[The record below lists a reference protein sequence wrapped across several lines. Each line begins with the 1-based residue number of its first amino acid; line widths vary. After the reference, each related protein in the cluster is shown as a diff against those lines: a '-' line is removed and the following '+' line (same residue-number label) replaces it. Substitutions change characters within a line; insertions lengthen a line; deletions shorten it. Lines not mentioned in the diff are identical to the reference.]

1 MKKRYTIYLSKTVA
15 DRFDAVA
22 KVLGAKSALVEKA
35 LDRQLDPDRIQR
47 HDEALMRRM
56 DGVVKGF
63 ADVQRDVA
71 IATETLS
78 LYVRYFL
85 TITPPVPK
93 VDQDVAR
100 AVGRERFQVFVA
112 QVGRRLAGNHRLITE
127 VLESIVATN
136 PNLLADAVDD
146 APLRSLSQVAEVW
159 PPAASPVSASNGQA
173 PSHHQEDDGHA

>member
-1 MKKRYTIYLSKTVA
+1 MKKRYTIYLSKKVA

-22 KVLGAKSALVEKA
+22 RVLGAKSALVEKG

-47 HDEALMRRM
+47 HDEALLRRM

-85 TITPPVPK
+85 TVTPPVPK
-93 VDQDVAR
+93 VDQEAAR
-100 AVGRERFQVFVA
+100 AIGRERFQVFVA
-112 QVGRRLAGNHRLITE
+112 QVGRRLAGDHRLITE
-127 VLESIVATN
+127 VLESIMATN
-136 PNLLADAVDD
+136 PNLLADATDD
-146 APLRSLSQVAEVW
+146 GLVRPRSSGAEGWPLTAKSAPG
-159 PPAASPVSASNGQA
+159 PNGQA
-173 PSHHQEDDGHA
+173 PTPLPEEDRHG

>member
-1 MKKRYTIYLSKTVA
+1 MKKRYTIYLSRKVA

-22 KVLGAKSALVEKA
+22 RVIGAKSALVEKA
-35 LDRQLDPDRIQR
+35 LDRQLDPDRIQK
-47 HDEALMRRM
+47 HDEALLRRM

-71 IATETLS
+71 ISTETLS

-93 VDQDVAR
+93 IDQDAAR
-100 AVGRERFQVFVA
+100 ALGRERFQVFVA
-112 QVGRRLAGNHRLITE
+112 QVGRRLASDHRLITE

-136 PNLLADAVDD
+136 PDLLADAIDD
-146 APLRSLSQVAEVW
+146 GLVKARSPGAGIRPFEANSD
-159 PPAASPVSASNGQA
+159 PKSNGQA
-173 PSHHQEDDGHA
+173 SQSSLEDESHG

>member
-35 LDRQLDPDRIQR
+35 LSRQLDPDRVQK
-47 HDEALMRRM
+47 HDEALLRRM

-85 TITPPVPK
+85 TITPSVPK

-112 QVGRRLAGNHRLITE
+112 QVGRRLAGDHRLITE

-146 APLRSLSQVAEVW
+146 GPLRSLSSAVEFR
-159 PPAASPVSASNGQA
+159 PPTTSPASASNGQA
-173 PSHHQEDDGHA
+173 QQAEDDGHG

>member
-1 MKKRYTIYLSKTVA
+1 MKKRYTIYLSKKVA

-22 KVLGAKSALVEKA
+22 KVLGAKSAVVEKA

-47 HDEALMRRM
+47 HDEALLRRM
-56 DGVVKGF
+56 DGVIKGF
-63 ADVQRDVA
+63 ADVQRDVT

-93 VDQDVAR
+93 LDQEAAR
-100 AVGRERFQVFVA
+100 ALGRERFQVFVA
-112 QVGRRLAGNHRLITE
+112 QVGRRLASDHRLITE

-136 PNLLADAVDD
+136 PDLLADAIDD
-146 APLRSLSQVAEVW
+146 GLVKSRPPGAELRSFEAGTD
-159 PPAASPVSASNGQA
+159 PKSNGQA
-173 PSHHQEDDGHA
+173 SQSLFEDESRG

>member
-22 KVLGAKSALVEKA
+22 RVIGAKSALVEKA
-35 LDRQLDPDRIQR
+35 LDRQLDPDRIQK
-47 HDEALMRRM
+47 HDEALLRRM
-56 DGVVKGF
+56 DGLVKGF
-63 ADVQRDVA
+63 GDVQRDVA

-93 VDQDVAR
+93 VDQDA
-100 AVGRERFQVFVA
+100 AKALGRERFQVFVA
-112 QVGRRLAGNHRLITE
+112 QVGRRLATDHRLISE

-136 PNLLADAVDD
+136 PDLLADAIDD
-146 APLRSLSQVAEVW
+146 GPLKPRSTGAEVR
-159 PPAASPVSASNGQA
+159 PLTAKSVPSSNGQI
-173 PSHHQEDDGHA
+173 PTPLPGEDRHG